1 MAKIS
6 KSKLKEILS
15 NANVSEGLVDRI
27 LQKIQLS
34 KKKSKSK
41 DLEKQIANN
50 RSAIQK
56 RTINHYGSWDAIP
69 DAVKK
74 MIETKQVD

>member
-15 NANVSEGLVDRI
+15 NINVSEGLVDRI

-41 DLEKQIANN
+41 DLERQIANN

-56 RTINHYGSWDAIP
+56 RNIDNYGSWDAIP

>member
-15 NANVSEGLVDRI
+15 NINVSEGFVDRI
-27 LQKIQLS
+27 LQRIQLS

-50 RSAIQK
+50 RTAIQK
-56 RTINHYGSWDAIP
+56 RTIDYYGGYDNIP
-69 DAVKK
+69 DTVKK
-74 MIETKQVD
+74 MIEIKQGD